1 MIEFSVKCASK
12 CHFLGWTIQNGIR
25 KVSMDY
31 YYHHT
36 NLPSESD
43 PLLENKKCSDLNNP
57 QSLNMNE
64 RQQIKENFKSV
75 AQFWRVFVII
85 LTPLVLVP
93 ILVQIGSPEA
103 KCGFVIL
110 LMATYWVTEV
120 LPLPVT
126 ALLPVVLLP
135 LFKIMTTDDVC
146 IKYLKES
153 NMMFMGSMMVAIAVE
168 HCGLHQRIALRFL
181 LLVGTSPR
189 LLMLG
194 FMLPTMFLSMWIS
207 NTATTAM
214 MVPIVNAVM
223 DELNDKNI
231 DTNIESRKDTYE
243 NTNKVPKSAAR
254 QSDNQRKIKVMI
266 YLSIAY
272 AANTGGTGTLTGTG
286 PNLVLK
292 GIVGTLFGRK
302 TPLNFASWMGFAVPT
317 MLVNIFL
324 CWIWLQTLYMGL
336 PGRSKSMLHFPNT
349 DSIKTALSNKYAEL
363 GPLNFHQI
371 AVLLNFVVLVL
382 LWFFREPRF
391 INGWGDLFISVEQ
404 DNCGNTRQSQVVDD
418 ATSSMLIVII
428 LFILPSKLTFW
439 PFVSIRSSRPSPGLL
454 DWRTVHDRF
463 PWGVMILFGGGFVLA
478 DASKISGLSNWVGS
492 QLKVLDILPDYAI
505 VLVICIMTGLVT
517 EVTSNVATANIL
529 LPVLSELAK
538 SIGTNPLFL
547 MIPATVT
554 CSYAFM
560 LPVATPP
567 NAIVYSASGMKT
579 SEMMLAGSVLNVIC
593 ICVNVIA
600 VNTYGVYIFNLNEF
614 PEWANSSSINQH
626 C

>member
-1 MIEFSVKCASK
+1 MSS
-12 CHFLGWTIQNGIR
+12 
-25 KVSMDY
+25 
-31 YYHHT
+31 
-36 NLPSESD
+36 
-43 PLLENKKCSDLNNP
+43 
-57 QSLNMNE
+57 NE
-64 RQQIKENFKSV
+64 GNHEKLKSFFR
-75 AQFWRVFVII
+75 FWKSFVII
-85 LTPLVLVP
+85 LTPIFLSP
-93 ILVQIGSPEA
+93 ILFYIGTQEA

-110 LMATYWVTEV
+110 LMAIYWVTEA

-126 ALLPVVLLP
+126 ALIPVVLLP
-135 LFKIMTTDDVC
+135 LLKLMTTDDVC

-153 NMMFMGSMMVAIAVE
+153 NMMFIGSMMVAIAVE
-168 HCGLHQRIALRFL
+168 HCELHQRIALKFL
-181 LLVGTSPR
+181 LLIGTSPR

-223 DELNDKNI
+223 AELNSKNNIMGNRDESQDNKEDIQPI
-231 DTNIESRKDTYE
+231 DQAQQEDR
-243 NTNKVPKSAAR
+243 
-254 QSDNQRKIKVMI
+254 RKIKVMI

-292 GIVGTLFGRK
+292 GIVGTLFGNS

-317 MLVNIFL
+317 MLLNILL
-324 CWIWLQTLYMGL
+324 CWFWLQILYLG
-336 PGRSKSMLHFPNT
+336 PPWSSKSKLHFA
-349 DSIKTALSNKYAEL
+349 DKKLIKGVLQKKYKEL

-371 AVLLNFVVLVL
+371 AVLTNFVFLIL

-391 INGWGDLFISVEQ
+391 MPGWGEFFISEEE
-404 DNCGNTRQSQVVDD
+404 DSCGNKTQSQIVDD

-428 LFILPSKLTFW
+428 LFILPSRLSFW
-439 PFVSIRSSRPSPGLL
+439 PFTSIASSRTSPALL

-478 DASKISGLSNWVGS
+478 DASKNSGLSDWVGN

-505 VLVICIMTGLVT
+505 VLVICVMTGLVT

-567 NAIVYSASGMKT
+567 NAIVYSASEMKT
-579 SEMMLAGSVLNVIC
+579 SEMMIAGAVLNILC
-593 ICVNVIA
+593 IAVNVIA
-600 VNTYGVYIFNLNEF
+600 INTYGVYLFGLNQF
-614 PEWANSSSINQH
+614 PEWANSTNNNEE

>member
-1 MIEFSVKCASK
+1 MSS
-12 CHFLGWTIQNGIR
+12 
-25 KVSMDY
+25 
-31 YYHHT
+31 
-36 NLPSESD
+36 
-43 PLLENKKCSDLNNP
+43 
-57 QSLNMNE
+57 NE
-64 RQQIKENFKSV
+64 GNHEKLKSFFR
-75 AQFWRVFVII
+75 FWKSFVII
-85 LTPLVLVP
+85 LTPIFLSP
-93 ILVQIGSPEA
+93 ILFYIGTQEA

-110 LMATYWVTEV
+110 LMAIYWVTEA

-126 ALLPVVLLP
+126 ALIPVVLLP
-135 LFKIMTTDDVC
+135 LLKLMTTDDVC

-153 NMMFMGSMMVAIAVE
+153 NMMFIGSMMVAIAVE
-168 HCGLHQRIALRFL
+168 HCELHQRIALKFL
-181 LLVGTSPR
+181 LLIGTSPR

-194 FMLPTMFLSMWIS
+194 FMLPTTFLSMWIS

-223 DELNDKNI
+223 AELNSKNNIMGNRDESQDNKEDIQPI
-231 DTNIESRKDTYE
+231 DQAQQEDR
-243 NTNKVPKSAAR
+243 
-254 QSDNQRKIKVMI
+254 RKIKVMI

-292 GIVGTLFGRK
+292 GIVGTLFGNS

-317 MLVNIFL
+317 MLLNILL
-324 CWIWLQTLYMGL
+324 CWFWLQILYLG
-336 PGRSKSMLHFPNT
+336 PPWSSKSKLHFA
-349 DSIKTALSNKYAEL
+349 DKKLIKGVLQKKYKEL

-371 AVLLNFVVLVL
+371 AVLTNFIFLIL

-391 INGWGDLFISVEQ
+391 MPGWGEFFISEEE
-404 DNCGNTRQSQVVDD
+404 DSCGNKTQSQIVDD

-428 LFILPSKLTFW
+428 LFILPSRLSFW
-439 PFVSIRSSRPSPGLL
+439 PFTSIASSRTSPALL

-478 DASKISGLSNWVGS
+478 DASKSSGLSDWVGN

-505 VLVICIMTGLVT
+505 VLVICVMTGLVT

-567 NAIVYSASGMKT
+567 NAIVYSASEMKT
-579 SEMMLAGSVLNVIC
+579 SEMMIAGAVLNILC
-593 ICVNVIA
+593 IAVNVIA
-600 VNTYGVYIFNLNEF
+600 INTYGVYLFGLNQF
-614 PEWANSSSINQH
+614 PEWANSTNNNEQ

>member
-1 MIEFSVKCASK
+1 
-12 CHFLGWTIQNGIR
+12 
-25 KVSMDY
+25 MDY
-31 YYHHT
+31 FYHHT
-36 NLPSESD
+36 DRGSKQDISK
-43 PLLENKKCSDLNNP
+43 NKNGYTTLKTQLHTTMGIVEKLKC
-57 QSLNMNE
+57 
-64 RQQIKENFKSV
+64 V
-75 AQFWRVFVII
+75 GAFWRTFVII
-85 LTPLVLVP
+85 LTPLFLMPLLVK
-93 ILVQIGSPEA
+93 IGTPEA

-110 LMATYWVTEV
+110 LMATYWVTEA

-135 LFKIMTTDDVC
+135 LFKVMTTNDVC

-153 NMMFMGSMMVAIAVE
+153 NVMFMGSMMVAIAVE
-168 HCGLHQRIALRFL
+168 HCGLHQRIALKFL
-181 LLVGTSPR
+181 LLIGTSPR

-223 DELNDKNI
+223 KELNKQ
-231 DTNIESRKDTYE
+231 E
-243 NTNKVPKSAAR
+243 NSNPAHRANPE
-254 QSDNQRKIKVMI
+254 NQRRIKVMI

-292 GIVGTLFGRK
+292 GIVGTLFGNQ

-324 CWIWLQTLYMGL
+324 CWIWLQFLYLG
-336 PGRSKSMLHFPNT
+336 PPWSSKTRLHFTNPE
-349 DSIKTALSNKYAEL
+349 SIKRILKQKYEEL

-371 AVLLNFVVLVL
+371 AVLTNFVILVC

-391 INGWGDLFISVEQ
+391 MPGWGGMFLSIEK
-404 DNCGNTRQSQVVDD
+404 DNCGIEKQVQVVDD
-418 ATSSMLIVII
+418 ATSSILIVIL
-428 LFILPSKLTFW
+428 LFIVPSQLTFW
-439 PFVSIRSSRPSPGLL
+439 PFVSLGSSKTSPALL
-454 DWRTVHDRF
+454 DWRTIHDRF

-478 DASKISGLSNWVGS
+478 DASKQSGLSNWVGN
-492 QLKVLDILPDYAI
+492 QLKVLEILPDYAI
-505 VLVICIMTGLVT
+505 VLVICLMTGLVT

-579 SEMMLAGSVLNVIC
+579 SEMMFAGAVLNIIC
-593 ICVNVIA
+593 IAVNVIA
-600 VNTYGVYIFNLNEF
+600 INTYGVYMFNLNEF
-614 PEWANSSSINQH
+614 PAWANSTSFGDQ

>member
-1 MIEFSVKCASK
+1 MSS
-12 CHFLGWTIQNGIR
+12 
-25 KVSMDY
+25 
-31 YYHHT
+31 
-36 NLPSESD
+36 
-43 PLLENKKCSDLNNP
+43 
-57 QSLNMNE
+57 NE
-64 RQQIKENFKSV
+64 GNHEKLKSFFR
-75 AQFWRVFVII
+75 FWKSFVII
-85 LTPLVLVP
+85 LTPIFLSP
-93 ILVQIGSPEA
+93 ILFYIGTQEA

-110 LMATYWVTEV
+110 LMAIYWVTEA

-126 ALLPVVLLP
+126 ALIPVVLLP
-135 LFKIMTTDDVC
+135 LLKLMTTDDVC

-153 NMMFMGSMMVAIAVE
+153 NMMFIGSMMVAIAVE
-168 HCGLHQRIALRFL
+168 HCELHQRIALKFL
-181 LLVGTSPR
+181 LLIGTSPR

-223 DELNDKNI
+223 AELNSKNNIMGNRDESQDNKEDVQPI
-231 DTNIESRKDTYE
+231 DQAQQE
-243 NTNKVPKSAAR
+243 NR
-254 QSDNQRKIKVMI
+254 RKIKVMI

-292 GIVGTLFGRK
+292 GIVGTLFGNS

-317 MLVNIFL
+317 MLLNILL
-324 CWIWLQTLYMGL
+324 CWFWLQILYLG
-336 PGRSKSMLHFPNT
+336 PPWSSKSKLHFA
-349 DSIKTALSNKYAEL
+349 DKKLIKGVLQKKYKEL

-371 AVLLNFVVLVL
+371 AVLTNFIFLIL

-391 INGWGDLFISVEQ
+391 MPGWGEFFISEEE
-404 DNCGNTRQSQVVDD
+404 DSCGNKTQSQIVDD

-428 LFILPSKLTFW
+428 LFILPSRLSFW
-439 PFVSIRSSRPSPGLL
+439 PFTSIASSRTSPALL

-478 DASKISGLSNWVGS
+478 DASKSSGLSDWVGN

-505 VLVICIMTGLVT
+505 ALVICVMTGLVT

-567 NAIVYSASGMKT
+567 NAIVYSASEMKT
-579 SEMMLAGSVLNVIC
+579 SEMMIAGAVLNILC
-593 ICVNVIA
+593 IAVNVIA
-600 VNTYGVYIFNLNEF
+600 INTYGVYLFGLNQF
-614 PEWANSSSINQH
+614 PEWANSTNNNEQ

>member
-1 MIEFSVKCASK
+1 
-12 CHFLGWTIQNGIR
+12 
-25 KVSMDY
+25 MDY
-31 YYHHT
+31 FYHHT
-36 NLPSESD
+36 DHEKHED
-43 PLLENKKCSDLNNP
+43 ALNN
-57 QSLNMNE
+57 NE
-64 RQQIKENFKSV
+64 FSMSVDIHRGSEMSKKRGIKETFRSLLR
-75 AQFWRVFVII
+75 FWRTFVII
-85 LTPLVLVP
+85 ITPLLLIP
-93 ILVQIGSPEA
+93 ILTVIGTSEA

-110 LMATYWVTEV
+110 LMATYWVTEA

-135 LFKIMTTDDVC
+135 LFKVMTTDDVC

-168 HCGLHQRIALRFL
+168 HCGLHQRIALKFL
-181 LLVGTSPR
+181 LLIGTSPR

-214 MVPIVNAVM
+214 MIPIVRAVM
-223 DELNDKNI
+223 AELDQDNKIENVEEDEDVVEGGKTFRPMNKDQTKNNR
-231 DTNIESRKDTYE
+231 NIR
-243 NTNKVPKSAAR
+243 
-254 QSDNQRKIKVMI
+254 VMI

-292 GIVGTLFGRK
+292 GIVGTLFGNR
-302 TPLNFASWMGFAVPT
+302 TPLNFASWMGFAIPT
-317 MLVNIFL
+317 MLANIFL
-324 CWIWLQTLYMGL
+324 CWMWLQLLYMG
-336 PGRSKSMLHFPNT
+336 PPWSSKTKFHFANKE
-349 DSIKTALSNKYAEL
+349 SIKRILLEKYQDL
-363 GPLNFHQI
+363 GPPNFHQL
-371 AVLLNFVVLVL
+371 AVLLNFVILVL

-391 INGWGDLFISVEQ
+391 MPGWGDLFLFDKEN
-404 DNCGNTRQSQVVDD
+404 DCGGTTHFHGVDD
-418 ATSSMLIVII
+418 ATSSMLIVTV
-428 LFILPSKLTFW
+428 LFILPSQLTFW
-439 PFVSIRSSRPSPGLL
+439 PFTSIGSSTTSPSLI
-454 DWRTVHDRF
+454 DWRTIHDRF

-478 DASKISGLSNWVGS
+478 DASKQSGLSHWVGN
-492 QLKVLDILPDYAI
+492 QLRVLDVLPDYAI
-505 VLVICIMTGLVT
+505 VLVICVMTGVVT

-529 LPVLSELAK
+529 LPVLSELAI

-579 SEMMLAGSVLNVIC
+579 SEMMIAGAVLNILC
-593 ICVNVIA
+593 IAVNVIA
-600 VNTYGVYIFNLNEF
+600 INTYGAFMFGLNEF
-614 PEWANSSSINQH
+614 PDWANSSISNNQ

>member
-1 MIEFSVKCASK
+1 MSS
-12 CHFLGWTIQNGIR
+12 
-25 KVSMDY
+25 
-31 YYHHT
+31 
-36 NLPSESD
+36 
-43 PLLENKKCSDLNNP
+43 
-57 QSLNMNE
+57 NE
-64 RQQIKENFKSV
+64 GNHEKLKSFFR
-75 AQFWRVFVII
+75 FWKSFVII
-85 LTPLVLVP
+85 LTPIFLSP
-93 ILVQIGSPEA
+93 ILFYIGTQEA

-110 LMATYWVTEV
+110 LMAIYWVTEA

-126 ALLPVVLLP
+126 ALIPVVLLP
-135 LFKIMTTDDVC
+135 LLKLMTTDDVC

-153 NMMFMGSMMVAIAVE
+153 NMMFIGSMMVAIAVE
-168 HCGLHQRIALRFL
+168 HCELHQRIALKFL
-181 LLVGTSPR
+181 LLIGTSPR

-223 DELNDKNI
+223 AELNSKNNIMGNRDKSQDNKEDIQPI
-231 DTNIESRKDTYE
+231 DQAQQE
-243 NTNKVPKSAAR
+243 NR
-254 QSDNQRKIKVMI
+254 RKIKVMI

-292 GIVGTLFGRK
+292 GIVGTLFGNS

-317 MLVNIFL
+317 MLLNILL
-324 CWIWLQTLYMGL
+324 CWFWLQILYLG
-336 PGRSKSMLHFPNT
+336 PPWSSKSKLHFA
-349 DSIKTALSNKYAEL
+349 DKKLIKGVLQKKYKEL

-371 AVLLNFVVLVL
+371 AVLTNFIFLIL

-391 INGWGDLFISVEQ
+391 MPGWGEFFISEEE
-404 DNCGNTRQSQVVDD
+404 DSCGNKTQSQIVDD

-428 LFILPSKLTFW
+428 LFILPSRLSFW
-439 PFVSIRSSRPSPGLL
+439 PFTSIASSRTSPALL

-478 DASKISGLSNWVGS
+478 DASKSSGLSDWVGN

-505 VLVICIMTGLVT
+505 ALVICVMTGLVT

-567 NAIVYSASGMKT
+567 NAIVYSASEMKT
-579 SEMMLAGSVLNVIC
+579 SEMMIAGAVLNILC
-593 ICVNVIA
+593 IAVNVIA
-600 VNTYGVYIFNLNEF
+600 INTYGVYLFGLNQF
-614 PEWANSSSINQH
+614 PEWANSTNNNEQ

>member
-1 MIEFSVKCASK
+1 MSS
-12 CHFLGWTIQNGIR
+12 
-25 KVSMDY
+25 
-31 YYHHT
+31 
-36 NLPSESD
+36 
-43 PLLENKKCSDLNNP
+43 
-57 QSLNMNE
+57 NE
-64 RQQIKENFKSV
+64 GNHEKLKSFFR
-75 AQFWRVFVII
+75 FWKSFVII
-85 LTPLVLVP
+85 LTPIFLSP
-93 ILVQIGSPEA
+93 ILFYIGTQEA

-110 LMATYWVTEV
+110 LMAIYWVTEA

-126 ALLPVVLLP
+126 ALIPVVLLP
-135 LFKIMTTDDVC
+135 LLKLMTTDDVC

-153 NMMFMGSMMVAIAVE
+153 NMMFIGSMMVAIAVE
-168 HCGLHQRIALRFL
+168 HCELHQRIALKFL
-181 LLVGTSPR
+181 LLIGTSPR

-223 DELNDKNI
+223 AELNSKNNIMGNRDESQDNKEDIQPI
-231 DTNIESRKDTYE
+231 DQAQQEDR
-243 NTNKVPKSAAR
+243 
-254 QSDNQRKIKVMI
+254 RKIKVMI

-292 GIVGTLFGRK
+292 GIVGTLFGNS

-317 MLVNIFL
+317 MLLNILL
-324 CWIWLQTLYMGL
+324 CWFWLQILYLG
-336 PGRSKSMLHFPNT
+336 PPWSSKSKLHFA
-349 DSIKTALSNKYAEL
+349 DKKLIKGVLQKKYKEL

-371 AVLLNFVVLVL
+371 AVLTNFIFLIL

-391 INGWGDLFISVEQ
+391 MPGWGEFFISEEE
-404 DNCGNTRQSQVVDD
+404 DSCGNKTQSQIVDD

-428 LFILPSKLTFW
+428 LFILPSRLSFW
-439 PFVSIRSSRPSPGLL
+439 PFTSIASSRTSPALL

-478 DASKISGLSNWVGS
+478 DASKNSGLSDWVGN

-505 VLVICIMTGLVT
+505 VLVICVMTGLVT

-567 NAIVYSASGMKT
+567 NAIVYSASEMKT
-579 SEMMLAGSVLNVIC
+579 SEMMIAGAVLNILC
-593 ICVNVIA
+593 IAVNVIA
-600 VNTYGVYIFNLNEF
+600 INTYGVYLFGLNQF
-614 PEWANSSSINQH
+614 PEWANSTNNNEE

>member
-1 MIEFSVKCASK
+1 
-12 CHFLGWTIQNGIR
+12 
-25 KVSMDY
+25 MDFF
-31 YYHHT
+31 YHHT
-36 NLPSESD
+36 NQENALDEDRNKRGYSFLEEKNGPIMKNNKGLKQY
-43 PLLENKKCSDLNNP
+43 LLSIGAFWK
-57 QSLNMNE
+57 
-64 RQQIKENFKSV
+64 NFV
-75 AQFWRVFVII
+75 VI
-85 LTPLVLVP
+85 LTPFILLP
-93 ILVQIGSPEA
+93 ILTNIGTQEA
-103 KCGFVIL
+103 KCGYVIL
-110 LMATYWVTEV
+110 LMAVYWVTEA

-135 LFKIMTTDDVC
+135 LLKVMTTDDVC

-153 NMMFMGSMMVAIAVE
+153 NVMFMGSMMVAIAVE
-168 HCGLHQRIALRFL
+168 HCGLHQRIALKFL

-214 MVPIVNAVM
+214 MVPIVNAVLA
-223 DELNDKNI
+223 EL
-231 DTNIESRKDTYE
+231 
-243 NTNKVPKSAAR
+243 TNKNREKQMDTKEGKIIEEVTENSKNTTD
-254 QSDNQRKIKVMI
+254 QENQRKIKIMI

-292 GIVGTLFGRK
+292 GIIGTLFGSR

-317 MLVNIFL
+317 MLVNVIV
-324 CWIWLQTLYMGL
+324 CWIWLQLLYMG
-336 PGRSKSMLHFPNT
+336 PPWRSGAKLRFADKN
-349 DSIKTALSNKYAEL
+349 SIKNVLQQKYRDL
-363 GPLNFHQI
+363 GPLNFHQV
-371 AVLLNFVVLVL
+371 AVLVNFIILVF

-391 INGWGDLFISVEQ
+391 MPGWGELFMSSEK
-404 DNCGNTRQSQVVDD
+404 DKCGNVSHHQVIDD
-418 ATSSMLIVII
+418 ATSSILIVII
-428 LFILPSKLTFW
+428 LFILPSKLSFW
-439 PFVSIRSSRPSPGLL
+439 PFVSVGSSRPTASLL
-454 DWRTVHDRF
+454 DWRTIHDRF

-478 DASKISGLSNWVGS
+478 DASKQSGLSNWVGD
-492 QLKVLDILPDYAI
+492 QLKVLDVLPDYAI
-505 VLVICIMTGLVT
+505 VLVICVMTGLVT

-547 MIPATVT
+547 VIPATVT

-579 SEMMLAGSVLNVIC
+579 SDMMVAGAVLNVLC
-593 ICVNVIA
+593 IAVNVIA
-600 VNTYGVYIFNLNEF
+600 INTYGVYMFELNEF
-614 PEWANSSSINQH
+614 PDWANSTITNDQ

>member
-1 MIEFSVKCASK
+1 MKGS
-12 CHFLGWTIQNGIR
+12 R
-25 KVSMDY
+25 
-31 YYHHT
+31 HT
-36 NLPSESD
+36 NYII
-43 PLLENKKCSDLNNP
+43 
-57 QSLNMNE
+57 SLA
-64 RQQIKENFKSV
+64 R
-75 AQFWRVFVII
+75 FWRSFVII
-85 LTPLVLVP
+85 LTPLLLMP
-93 ILVQIGSPEA
+93 ILIKIGTPEA

-110 LMATYWVTEV
+110 LMATYWVTEA

-135 LFKIMTTDDVC
+135 LLGVMTTDDVC
-146 IKYLKES
+146 VKYLKES
-153 NMMFMGSMMVAIAVE
+153 NMMFIGSMMVAIAVE
-168 HCGLHQRIALRFL
+168 HCGLHQRIALKFL
-181 LLVGTSPR
+181 LIVGTSPR

-214 MVPIVNAVM
+214 MVPIVKAVM
-223 DELNDKNI
+223 EELNEENKLKR
-231 DTNIESRKDTYE
+231 IEEEEVEEGKDFKPAIKEDE
-243 NTNKVPKSAAR
+243 NK
-254 QSDNQRKIKVMI
+254 RKITIMI

-292 GIVGTLFGRK
+292 GIVGTLFGNA
-302 TPLNFASWMGFAVPT
+302 TPLNFASWMGFAIPT
-317 MLVNIFL
+317 MITNIFL
-324 CWIWLQTLYMGL
+324 CWMWLQLLYMG
-336 PGRSKSMLHFPNT
+336 PPWSSKTKLSLGNK
-349 DSIKTALSNKYAEL
+349 DSIKRILQTKYQEL
-363 GPLNFHQI
+363 GPLNFHQL
-371 AVLLNFVVLVL
+371 AVLANFVLLVL

-391 INGWGDLFISVEQ
+391 MPGWGDLFIFTEN
-404 DNCGNTRQSQVVDD
+404 DNCGNQKQFQGIDD
-418 ATSSMLIVII
+418 ATSAMLIV
-428 LFILPSKLTFW
+428 FIMFLLPSRLTFW
-439 PFVSIRSSRPSPGLL
+439 PFTSLSSSTPSPSLI
-454 DWRTVHDRF
+454 DWRTIHDRF

-478 DASKISGLSNWVGS
+478 DASKQSGLSDWVGN
-492 QLKVLDILPDYAI
+492 QLRVLEVLPDYAV

-538 SIGTNPLFL
+538 STGTNPLFL

-579 SEMMLAGSVLNVIC
+579 SEMMIAGAILNILC
-593 ICVNVIA
+593 IAVNVIA
-600 VNTYGVYIFNLNEF
+600 VNTYGVYMFGLDEF
-614 PEWANSSSINQH
+614 PDWANSTELTEK